1 MKMGK
6 VLIIGIDSLDT
17 DLVSKFEDELPNFK
31 RLKEQNLNISFQS
44 VFPPDSETAWTSIY
58 TGLNPAKHGIVHF
71 VDPLDKVDATV
82 CQEID
87 NTSFI
92 GKTFW
97 DIAGKAGKK
106 VCVVLPHLGYPVW
119 QVNGC
124 MVGRSSMTD
133 DVQSNVNSI
142 SEQYD
147 LSKLNTLKG
156 CPPKKY
162 FDKYINSAKQI
173 VLDETYFGLKLM
185 KQLEWD
191 LFFIYS
197 SKLDWIQHN
206 LWMYYDEKD
215 PSYPGDNPY
224 KNTIKE
230 FYILYDEMIGKLID
244 VVEPDTPVIILSD
257 HGHGMRPTKLINI
270 NKILKEKGLLVSAI
284 KRENESDPYYL
295 IEKVK
300 VSVANIITTY
310 GLGDIAKKIMHIFPI
325 CRTLYTKPISID
337 WNKTTAYISDL
348 SGIKAYSYG
357 GIIIKKEK
365 LNNANIYEE
374 IRDDLIADI
383 LKITEP
389 SSGKKLVKWVCKRED
404 LYSGEYITKYPDIVF
419 QLEDGYGAGWGTHGP
434 LISQCATHNI
444 MPGSHRGETPV
455 LLMTNLGEK
464 ELMKTECTLMDIAPT
479 VLKLLDIKPNLD
491 MDGTP
496 IV

>member
-1 MKMGK
+1 MSK
-6 VLIIGIDSLDT
+6 VLVIGIDSLDA
-17 DLVSKFEDELPNFK
+17 DLISKFENDLPNFK
-31 RLKEQNLNISFQS
+31 RLSEQNSNISFQS

-58 TGLNPAKHGIVHF
+58 TGIDPGKHGIVHF

-87 NTSFI
+87 NTSLI

-97 DIAGKAGKK
+97 DIAGEAGKK
-106 VCVVLPHLGYPVW
+106 VYAILPHLGYPVW

-133 DVQSNVNSI
+133 DVQSSDSSI
-142 SEQYD
+142 SGQYD

-156 CPPKKY
+156 CPPKKH
-162 FDKYINSAKQI
+162 FDKFIDSAKQI
-173 VLDETYFGLKLM
+173 VLDETDFGLKLM
-185 KQLEWD
+185 EQSEWD

-206 LWMYYDEKD
+206 LWMYYDEND
-215 PSYPGDNPY
+215 PSYPGDNSY
-224 KNTIKE
+224 KNTIKD
-230 FYILYDEMIGKLID
+230 FYILYDEMVGKLID
-244 VVEPDTPVIILSD
+244 AVEPDTPVIILSD

-270 NKILKEKGLLVSAI
+270 NKILTEKNLLVSAI
-284 KRENESDPYYL
+284 KRENGSDPYYL
-295 IEKVK
+295 IEKIK

-310 GLGDIAKKIMHIFPI
+310 GLGDIAKNIMHIFPI

-337 WNKTTAYISDL
+337 WNKTVAYISDL
-348 SGIKAYSYG
+348 SGIKSYSYG

-365 LNNANIYEE
+365 LNDGNIYEQ
-374 IRDDLIADI
+374 IRDDLITDI
-383 LKITEP
+383 SKITEP
-389 SSGKKLVKWVCKRED
+389 SSGKKLVKWVCRREN
-404 LYSGEYITKYPDIVF
+404 LYRGEFITKYPDIVF

-434 LISQCATHNI
+434 LISKCSTHNI

-455 LLMTNLGEK
+455 LLMTNLGER
-464 ELMKTECTLMDIAPT
+464 ELAKTECTLMDIAPT
-479 VLKLLDIKPNLD
+479 VLKILGVDNNSEI
-491 MDGTP
+491 DGVS